1 MAELDRSHKE
11 AGVLAGVVR
20 ELDAAV
26 GLGVIA
32 RADGTTHAFHVIEI
46 ADGTRH
52 VDVGTEVT
60 FDLLAKL
67 GRYEAANIRAATAS

>member
-1 MAELDRSHKE
+1 MAELDRSHKA

-26 GLGVIA
+26 GLGVIE
-32 RADGTTHAFHVIEI
+32 RADGTTHRFHVIEI
-46 ADGTRH
+46 ADGTRT
-52 VDVGTEVT
+52 VDVGSEVT

-67 GRYEAANIRAATAS
+67 GRYEAANIRVATQS